1 MAEAEQI
8 LKAIQELSIH
18 LKEIECN
25 IVEFSDEV
33 KNEFSDEVKNEF
45 SDEVKNEFNQINKKL
60 DRQIATYMNV

>member
-1 MAEAEQI
+1 MADAEQI

-25 IVEFSDEV
+25 ID
-33 KNEFSDEVKNEF
+33 EF

>member
-8 LKAIQELSIH
+8 LKTIQGLSTQ

-33 KNEFSDEVKNEF
+33 KS
-45 SDEVKNEFNQINKKL
+45 EFNQINKKL
-60 DRQIATYMNV
+60 DRQIATYINV